1 MIQGRSNVPLWT
13 QELILHSIVEIHP
26 HRAEGRGYLVPASL
40 HAFHGK
46 VDRHIHPGGDSYI
59 IFPTLLDAERAIREA
74 GFEPSLQQG
83 ARSFPDRRVVLP
95 KRDD

>member
-1 MIQGRSNVPLWT
+1 MQGRSNVRAPT
-13 QELILHSIVEIHP
+13 QEPIQIRLWRSIRTVPKGIP
-26 HRAEGRGYLVPASL
+26 VPASL

-83 ARSFPDRRVVLP
+83 ARSFPDRR
-95 KRDD
+95 RAAQGDS

>member
-1 MIQGRSNVPLWT
+1 M
-13 QELILHSIVEIHP
+13 HSIVEIHP

-83 ARSFPDRRVVLP
+83 ARSFRTGAPCCPSATANALVDTRWRP
-95 KRDD
+95 CPRST

>member
-1 MIQGRSNVPLWT
+1 MFEHEHRSLSCTRLWRSIRTVPK
-13 QELILHSIVEIHP
+13 
-26 HRAEGRGYLVPASL
+26 GGYLVPASL

-83 ARSFPDRRVVLP
+83 ARSFPDRRAVLP
-95 KRDD
+95 KRDS